1 MVLGYTI
8 WSDSNYLFYLIWN
21 IFLAFLPFLVSASLL
36 WYKNQPARPCQLPM
50 ESRLAHEGAGRE
62 KTYPII
68 FIFGLVIWLILFPN
82 APYLITDIIHL
93 GANPSIPFWYDAILL
108 FASAWIGIYLGIYSL
123 FHIEQIFLTWCSQK
137 KTDLII
143 LIIIL
148 FSSLGIYLG
157 RFLRWNSW
165 DVFIQPKY
173 ILSDILNIFSK
184 PFNHLDAYITIIVF
198 FVFITIS
205 YRVWKYVRK

>member
-1 MVLGYTI
+1 MVLSYTI
-8 WSDSNYLFYLIWN
+8 WSDSNFLLYLIWN
-21 IFLAFLPFLVSASLL
+21 IFLAFLPFLLSASLL
-36 WYKNQPARPCQLPM
+36 WYKNQP
-50 ESRLAHEGAGRE
+50 
-62 KTYPII
+62 KTYPIV
-68 FIFGLVIWLILFPN
+68 FIFGLAIWLILFPN
-82 APYLITDIIHL
+82 APYLVTDIIHL

-108 FASAWIGIYLGIYSL
+108 FTSAWIGVYLGIYSL
-123 FHIEQIFLTWCSQK
+123 FHIEQIFLSWCSKK

-173 ILSDILNIFSK
+173 IFSDVLDIFSK
-184 PFNHLDAYITIIVF
+184 PFNHPDAYITIIVF

-205 YRVWKYVRK
+205 YRVWKYARK